1 GGGGGGGV
9 IDVGVKESRH
19 SSSTTTNS
27 SSQSPSPWL
36 PVENPV
42 ALSRDAYLKVTQ
54 DGYLNRSTIDDIL
67 DDDDELAVDDDLVG
81 GVDDDDDESDL
92 TSGVRSAQSS
102 ILLARSLRGTGGFSP
117 SASPLFSSPISST
130 LFQKQQSSGQQQ
142 RSVTSDQS
150 SSLQQGVEGELVDD
164 GNDDVVVIRFII
176 HSQEDAGGDGEL
188 EEEEEEVVGGPSF
201 GAGEAA
207 EDTAT
212 LYEEFKSISSHQ
224 WIPYE
229 DDGGGEKADM
239 EVGEGWRN
247 GCVNCLK

>member
-1 GGGGGGGV
+1 MRDRV
-9 IDVGVKESRH
+9 RHRKISQVVKFFEFNSDICLIRH
-19 SSSTTTNS
+19 YFSFF
-27 SSQSPSPWL
+27 Q
-36 PVENPV
+36 
-42 ALSRDAYLKVTQ
+42 VTQ

-117 SASPLFSSPISST
+117 SASPLFSPSISST
-130 LFQKQQSSGQQQ
+130 LFQKQQASGQQQ

-150 SSLQQGVEGELVDD
+150 SSLQQGVEGKHVD
-164 GNDDVVVIRFII
+164 DDVVVIQFII

-188 EEEEEEVVGGPSF
+188 EEEEEEVVRGPSF

-247 GCVNCLK
+247 GFVNFLK